1 MSSIMVK
8 AIWSTIRE
16 SLVDADD
23 ILYELRKELEEE
35 LEVLNKKEAGKL
47 RRFLKALK
55 AVEKETDIAYEI
67 VCSETGPS
75 AVPDWMKK
83 LEVRARKVSRDMKRK
98 GLI

>member
-55 AVEKETDIAYEI
+55 AVEKETDIACEI

-75 AVPDWMKK
+75 VPDWMKK

>member
-1 MSSIMVK
+1 MSSIMIK

-16 SLVDADD
+16 SVVDADD
-23 ILYELRKELEEE
+23 ILYDLQKEIEEE
-35 LEVLNKKEAGKL
+35 VEVLNKKESGKL

-55 AVEKETDIAYEI
+55 AVEKEMDIAYEI

-75 AVPDWMKK
+75 VPDWMNK